1 MNRIKNFFSI
11 KEDKYTFEIFDLTAL
26 ITVLNVALILMGYW
40 WAPICGL
47 INCVIIMVIS
57 GHNRL
62 HINTYITQVALIIL
76 NVYFLNM

>member
-40 WAPICGL
+40 WAPILGLVNCGIIIVVSA
-47 INCVIIMVIS
+47 INKV
-57 GHNRL
+57 
-62 HINTYITQVALIIL
+62 HINNYITQIALIVL
-76 NVYFLNM
+76 NFYFLNM